1 MNIPIQAI
9 PKYKGKETS
18 HSDMADNIDIRR
30 AIFGA
35 VPEAN
40 EQVKEFA
47 KYFGR
52 NNQRETCKA
61 IFDFLKSKV
70 KYVADGE
77 LQMIKLPSALLH
89 SKVGDCKS
97 YSLLT
102 SAILTNLGIP
112 HHFVLTSYNADPTPS
127 HIYVETNDGCII
139 DAVWGIFDDEK
150 QPTYRYE
157 VKTNGKM
164 KVKSI
169 SGMNNAT
176 YMGGYGCGCGCNS
189 CRVTG
194 VGATCNAGIGAAE
207 TARDWAIR
215 NGIWY
220 SFNNGERIV
229 IQGKIVSPIHVVA
242 RGIIRTLIGSNA
254 GGMATMLKTL
264 DNESTGSPTTNPKF
278 KQSSFDKKRDIEIKW
293 LQEGG
298 NPNELYDSM
307 NKGAAKSPKG
317 KKFADLILKASQGST
332 ASVKDWI
339 SGLVSAV
346 FGKKYVAG
354 IGDPATT
361 TAATTSAAVWIPI
374 IKTLAAAIGTAI
386 VASIT
391 QGVSPS
397 DDESAA
403 GSGTGSG
410 TGTGTGTG
418 SGSGSGS
425 GAGAED
431 NTTTYLVIG
440 AAAIAAFFLLNKKG
454 SKA

>member
-9 PKYKGKETS
+9 PKYNGKETS

-35 VPEAN
+35 VPEAV
-40 EQVKEFA
+40 EQTKEFA

-61 IFDFLKSKV
+61 IFDFLKNKL
-70 KYVADGE
+70 KYVADGD
-77 LQMIKLPSALLH
+77 LQLIKLPSALLH
-89 SKVGDCKS
+89 TKSGDCKS

-112 HHFVLTSYNADPTPS
+112 HNFVLTSYNGDPTPS
-127 HIYVETNDGCII
+127 HIYVETDDGCII

-169 SGMNNAT
+169 SGMNRNT
-176 YMGGYGCGCGCNS
+176 RSIGGCGCGCGCNA
-189 CRVTG
+189 CRTQG
-194 VGATCNAGIGAAE
+194 VGATCKTGIGATESAQ
-207 TARDWAIR
+207 DWAIR

-220 SFNNGERIV
+220 SFNNGERAA
-229 IQGKIVSPIHVVA
+229 IQVKMVSPIHIAA
-242 RGIIRTLIGSNA
+242 RGIIRTLIGANA
-254 GGMATMLKTL
+254 GGLATMLKTL

-293 LQEGG
+293 LQQGG

-307 NKGAAKSPKG
+307 NKGATKSPKG
-317 KKFADLILKASQGST
+317 KKFADLIKKASQGST
-332 ASVKDWI
+332 ASVGDWI
-339 SGLVSAV
+339 SGLFSAV

-354 IGDPATT
+354 IGDPATA
-361 TAATTSAAVWIPI
+361 TAATTSASVWIPL
-374 IKTLAAAIGTAI
+374 IKTLALAIGTAI
-386 VASIT
+386 VGSIT
-391 QGVSPS
+391 EGVAKS
-397 DDESAA
+397 DDELATDA
-403 GSGTGSG
+403 G
-410 TGTGTGTG
+410 TGTNTGGG
-418 SGSGSGS
+418 SDSGGSDGDLGK
-425 GAGAED
+425 D
-431 NTTTYLVIG
+431 NTTTYLMIG
-440 AAAIAAFFLLNKKG
+440 AAAIAAYFLLNKKG